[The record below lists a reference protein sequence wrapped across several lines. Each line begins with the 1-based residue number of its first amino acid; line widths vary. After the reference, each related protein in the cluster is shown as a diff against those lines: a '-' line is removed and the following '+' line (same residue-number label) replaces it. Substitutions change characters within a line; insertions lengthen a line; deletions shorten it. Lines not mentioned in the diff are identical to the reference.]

1 MTRPPLSAG
10 AVQERSIWVV
20 PLAVAV
26 RPVGAPGAVAAT
38 VELLVTAGTLFMPVV
53 KVRGVVAG
61 EVLDGVGVVAA
72 RGVGVG
78 DDDGLALDG

>member
-26 RPVGAPGAVAAT
+26 RPVGAPGAVGT
-38 VELLVTAGTLFMPVV
+38 SVELLVTAGTLFWPVV
-53 KVRGVVAG
+53 KVATSLPAVSWTASAS
-61 EVLDGVGVVAA
+61 LPSVGSV
-72 RGVGVG
+72 
-78 DDDGLALDG
+78 

>member
-26 RPVGAPGAVAAT
+26 RPVGAPGAVAAR
-38 VELLVTAGTLFMPVV
+38 VELLVTPGTLSKPVV
-53 KVRGVVAG
+53 KVATSLPAASWMALVSSPP
-61 EVLDGVGVVAA
+61 VGSV
-72 RGVGVG
+72 
-78 DDDGLALDG
+78 